1 MQFSWSFF
9 TASLSGFA
17 VLGFSVVKTLESELE
32 TLIKGAVLLLYIMV
46 FYFQNSKFCSF
57 KTFFLIGE
65 RTLLLTA
72 LRPWPSFEASFLVT

>member
-1 MQFSWSFF
+1 M
-9 TASLSGFA
+9 
-17 VLGFSVVKTLESELE
+17 VKTLESELE

-65 RTLLLTA
+65 RTVPLTA
-72 LRPWPSFEASFLVT
+72 LQPWPSFDASFLVT

>member
-1 MQFSWSFF
+1 M
-9 TASLSGFA
+9 
-17 VLGFSVVKTLESELE
+17 VKTLESELE

-72 LRPWPSFEASFLVT
+72 LRPWPSFEASFWSLDGIAVVALSGLFML